1 MSEYWL
7 AVAEV
12 VVWGVAAGCLW
23 LFAVNRWVMN
33 WTDGPLKT
41 ATLVGGL
48 VLLIGVAVWVGS
60 TPPSERWKAVP
71 FAILGLVVIGEGRR
85 LALRRGARG
94 EAPVS
99 VSPPARSDWHPKTT
113 TDLAVIR
120 HRVLVPSLRGD
131 RLRVVQLSDLHVTD
145 QVPYEYYLGA
155 LETAAQQDPDLL
167 LLTGD
172 FVSTRRRVDLVE
184 ELLADRLV
192 ARLGVFGVL
201 GNHDFWTDS
210 LAVRRALDRVGVQ
223 LLSGRCQRLT
233 LSGGATAQL
242 CGTEHP
248 WGVKLDAR
256 AVGEADL
263 TLVLSHNPDNIYELA
278 GLGATAVFGGHY
290 HGGQFRIPGLGA
302 VFVPSRYGRRFDR
315 GRFRIAKTELFVSSG
330 VGVDLPPVRI
340 FCRPDILVVDFVGS

>member
-7 AVAEV
+7 QIGAIAL
-12 VVWGVAAGCLW
+12 WVAAAVCLW
-23 LFAVNRWVMN
+23 LFASNRWVMN

-41 ATLVGGL
+41 ATLVGGF
-48 VLLIGVAVWVGS
+48 LLLAGAAVWFGS
-60 TPPSERWKAVP
+60 ARLSARWTVVP
-71 FAILGLVVIGEGRR
+71 LVVLGLVVAGEIRR
-85 LALRRGARG
+85 VVLRRCARA

-99 VSPPARSDWHPKTT
+99 VSPPLRSNWHPDTT

-120 HRVLVPSLRGD
+120 HRVVVPRLQRD

-145 QVPYEYYLGA
+145 QVPYEYYVGA
-155 LETAAQQDPDLL
+155 LESAARQDPDLL
-167 LLTGD
+167 VLTGD
-172 FVSTRRRVDLVE
+172 FVSTRRRVDLIE
-184 ELLADRLV
+184 GLLADRLE

-210 LAVRRALDRVGVQ
+210 FAVRRVLERVGVQ
-223 LLSGRCQRLT
+223 LVSGRCQRLT
-233 LSGGATAQL
+233 LSGGATVQL

-248 WGVKLDAR
+248 WGVKLEAG

-278 GLGATAVFGGHY
+278 SLGATAVFGGHY

-302 VFVPSRYGRRFDR
+302 FVVPSRYGRRFDL
-315 GRFRIAKTELFVSSG
+315 GRFRIARTDLFVSSG
-330 VGVDLPPVRI
+330 VGVDRPALRI
-340 FCRPDILVVDFVGS
+340 YCRPDIMVVDFVGT